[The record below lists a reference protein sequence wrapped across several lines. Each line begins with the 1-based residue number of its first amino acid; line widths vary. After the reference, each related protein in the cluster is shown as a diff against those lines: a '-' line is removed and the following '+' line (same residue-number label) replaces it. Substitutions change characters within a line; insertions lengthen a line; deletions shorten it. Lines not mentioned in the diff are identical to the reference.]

1 MKKFYTKA
9 TMEVVK
15 METEN
20 HLLQASDGWDE
31 EFGYIAPKISDSSF
45 A

>member
-20 HLLQASDGWDE
+20 HLLEASPEWEG

>member
-15 METEN
+15 METEK
-20 HLLQASDGWDE
+20 HLLQASDEWDG
-31 EFGYIAPKISDSSF
+31 EFGYIAPKFNFGRF